1 MRAKKIATIVIPI
14 IVMFAFIPTSH
25 SDNGIL
31 IAYGDHIE
39 MICEDDGLIAVCH
52 TILETANI
60 TENVTSTST
69 YSIDGTLVGEVT
81 FEYDPEIREPDVLY
95 KSENGITTIFVNFTV
110 TLTPLKFAKLKLLY
124 RLKDMLK
131 NENGTWYLRYSFNT
145 DAISPPE
152 IVVKIPKPSTF
163 RKLIVENT
171 VPAPHVF
178 IEENHYYALVY
189 KSPLFK
195 FGNTSTT
202 SIDISYKTVWDFDA
216 IFWYVILLVL
226 SIMLSG
232 VLGHFGKQIKD
243 RLGFKRDKRYPT
255 FEMFRDKEGKFRFRL
270 KAANGEII
278 ATSEGYET
286 KQGCRKGIGVAKEI
300 IKNAQLQ
307 DNT

>member
-1 MRAKKIATIVIPI
+1 MRARTITPIAISMIV
-14 IVMFAFIPTSH
+14 VFALIPTSY
-25 SDNGIL
+25 SENGIL

-39 MICEDDGLIAVCH
+39 LVCEDNGLIAVCH

-69 YSIDGTLVGEVT
+69 YSIKGTLAGEVT
-81 FEYDPEIREPDVLY
+81 FEYDPEIRKPDVLY

-110 TLTPLKFAKLKLLY
+110 TLTPLRFAKLKLLY
-124 RLKDMLK
+124 KLQDMLK
-131 NENGTWYLRYSFNT
+131 NENGTWHLRYSFNT

-152 IVVKIPKPSTF
+152 IVVKIPKPYTF

-171 VPAPHVF
+171 VPSPHVF
-178 IEENHYYALVY
+178 IEESRYYAFVY

-202 SIDISYKTVWDFDA
+202 SIDISYKTEWDFDA
-216 IFWYVILLVL
+216 IFWWVILTISSVV
-226 SIMLSG
+226 MG
-232 VLGHFGKQIKD
+232 VVLGYFGKRIKG
-243 RLGFKRDKRYPT
+243 RFSLRKNNQYPT
-255 FEMFRDKEGKFRFRL
+255 FEMFKDKKGKFRFRL

-286 KQGCRKGIGVAKEI
+286 KQGCRKGIEAVR
-300 IKNAQLQ
+300 KNVTNARLQ

>member
-1 MRAKKIATIVIPI
+1 MRARTIAPIAISI
-14 IVMFAFIPTSH
+14 IVVFALIPTSY
-25 SDNGIL
+25 SENGIL

-39 MICEDDGLIAVCH
+39 LVCEDNGLIAVCH

-69 YSIDGTLVGEVT
+69 YSIKGTLAGEVT
-81 FEYDPEIREPDVLY
+81 FEYDPEIRKPDVLY

-110 TLTPLKFAKLKLLY
+110 TLTPLRFAKLKLLY
-124 RLKDMLK
+124 KLQDMLK
-131 NENGTWYLRYSFNT
+131 NENGTWHLRYSFNT

-171 VPAPHVF
+171 VPSPHVF
-178 IEENHYYALVY
+178 IEESRYYAFVY

-202 SIDISYKTVWDFDA
+202 SIDISYKTEWDFDA
-216 IFWYVILLVL
+216 IFWWVILTISSVV
-226 SIMLSG
+226 MG
-232 VLGHFGKQIKD
+232 VILGYFGKRIKG
-243 RLGFKRDKRYPT
+243 RFSLRKNNQYPT
-255 FEMFRDKEGKFRFRL
+255 FELFKDKEGKFRFRL

-278 ATSEGYET
+278 ATSESLDVNF
-286 KQGCRKGIGVAKEI
+286 GVLAFSP
-300 IKNAQLQ
+300 NLWSRAS
-307 DNT
+307 TTRGSPP